1 MTIQMDSFR
10 MDTPPDTDTD
20 TDTDTDMGHPLPE
33 AHDRDSFS
41 VNGR

>member
-10 MDTPPDTDTD
+10 MDTPPDTD

>member
-1 MTIQMDSFR
+1 
-10 MDTPPDTDTD
+10 MDTPPDTD